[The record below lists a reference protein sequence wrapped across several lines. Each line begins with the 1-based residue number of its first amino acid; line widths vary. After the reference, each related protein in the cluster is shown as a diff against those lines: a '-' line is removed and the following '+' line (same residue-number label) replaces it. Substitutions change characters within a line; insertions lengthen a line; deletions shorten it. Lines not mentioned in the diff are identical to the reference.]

1 MQFPPFAFLFLVAVL
16 GLLLHLTLSADGNE
30 TSSEANTK
38 NSHASA
44 SIRRR
49 KTGVRQNGDSDEKC
63 SKSSVLPPVSDKK
76 VKNGPS
82 TAAGGTGPPLI
93 RTLTMLALTLG
104 SQPMANAS
112 RTLGAG
118 KEVLPMHNVAAAPW
132 APPQAQPPNQMVPPP
147 KNKMERSRTNNNGNG
162 FVKEVNVLTD
172 AQVYKHNYVP
182 EIPGEVFPQ
191 QSVDFGDY
199 NNQPESNNGCC

>member
-38 NSHASA
+38 IHMHPPQFGAERPVLDKMATAMKNVQ
-44 SIRRR
+44 
-49 KTGVRQNGDSDEKC
+49 KVR
-63 SKSSVLPPVSDKK
+63 DKK

-82 TAAGGTGPPLI
+82 TAAGGTGPTLI
-93 RTLTMLALTLG
+93 RTLTVFALAVG

-112 RTLGAG
+112 RPLGAG